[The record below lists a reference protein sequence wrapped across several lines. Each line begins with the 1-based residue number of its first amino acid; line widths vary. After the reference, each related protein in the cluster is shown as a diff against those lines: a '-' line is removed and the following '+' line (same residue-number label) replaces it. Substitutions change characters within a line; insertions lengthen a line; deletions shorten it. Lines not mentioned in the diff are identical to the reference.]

1 MESVDI
7 RELRML
13 ERMLTRAGIPHRFT
27 DMPGIGGAMISV
39 PDERR
44 ARRLEQ
50 GSATAVQ
57 SALQLGGEEAM
68 IEVWVIG
75 VGDGKLGYEDKLSAG
90 DAFERIEKAWKWVRR

>member
-13 ERMLTRAGIPHRFT
+13 ERMLTRAGIPHTFAELPT
-27 DMPGIGGAMISV
+27 IGGAMISA

-44 ARRLEQ
+44 ARRLEP

-57 SALQLGGEEAM
+57 SALHLGGPEAM
-68 IEVWVIG
+68 IEVWIMDA
-75 VGDGKLGYEDKLSAG
+75 GDGKLGYADKLSAG
-90 DAFERIEKAWKWVRR
+90 EAFERIKKVRKGVR

>member
-44 ARRLEQ
+44 ARRFEP

-57 SALQLGGEEAM
+57 SALQLGGPEAM
-68 IEVWVIG
+68 IEAWIMDA
-75 VGDGKLGYEDKLSAG
+75 GDGKLRYEDKLSAEE
-90 DAFERIEKAWKWVRR
+90 AFERIEKAWKGVRR

>member
-13 ERMLTRAGIPHRFT
+13 ERMLTRAGIPHTFAEL
-27 DMPGIGGAMISV
+27 PAIGGAMISV

-44 ARRLEQ
+44 ARRLEP

-57 SALQLGGEEAM
+57 SALQLGGAESM
-68 IEVWVIG
+68 IEVWIMDAG
-75 VGDGKLGYEDKLSAG
+75 AGKLEYEDKLSAG
-90 DAFERIEKAWKWVRR
+90 EAFERIEKAWKGVR